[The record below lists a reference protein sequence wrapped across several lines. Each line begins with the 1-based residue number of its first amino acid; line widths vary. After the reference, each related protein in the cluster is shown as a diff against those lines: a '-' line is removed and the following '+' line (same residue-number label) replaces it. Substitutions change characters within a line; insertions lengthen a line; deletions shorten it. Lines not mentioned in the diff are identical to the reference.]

1 MILGNEENKDN
12 AKSFKQEVLTLKIVL
27 TEHSDSEKEED
38 KNRIKSRLLIINLVR
53 NNGRTKV
60 KTKRAQRLKSTT
72 NWMFG
77 NFENENFKQSKTRI
91 CFPKRMINRR
101 KDIPA
106 RRFFFLY

>member
-1 MILGNEENKDN
+1 
-12 AKSFKQEVLTLKIVL
+12 
-27 TEHSDSEKEED
+27 
-38 KNRIKSRLLIINLVR
+38 
-53 NNGRTKV
+53 
-60 KTKRAQRLKSTT
+60 
-72 NWMFG
+72 MFG